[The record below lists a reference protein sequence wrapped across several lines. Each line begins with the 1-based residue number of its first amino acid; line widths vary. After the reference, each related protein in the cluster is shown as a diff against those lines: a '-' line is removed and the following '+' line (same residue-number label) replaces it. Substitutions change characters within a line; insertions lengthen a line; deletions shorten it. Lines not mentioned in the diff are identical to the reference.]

1 MFYSHYMEPVQT
13 DAGLEHGISP
23 KKIVKEDAL
32 VKGNKKV
39 YAELFLFGAV
49 AIVGSVAYGSMR

>member
-1 MFYSHYMEPVQT
+1 MEPVQT
-13 DAGLEHGISP
+13 DARLEISP
-23 KKIVKEDAL
+23 KKVVKEDAL
-32 VKGNKKV
+32 VKGNKKL